1 MLCIGIQVV
10 EHMKEGPTTQLTFLG
25 IEIDTNQGIMRL
37 PPEK

>member
-25 IEIDTNQGIMRL
+25 MTLGGGL
-37 PPEK
+37 GL